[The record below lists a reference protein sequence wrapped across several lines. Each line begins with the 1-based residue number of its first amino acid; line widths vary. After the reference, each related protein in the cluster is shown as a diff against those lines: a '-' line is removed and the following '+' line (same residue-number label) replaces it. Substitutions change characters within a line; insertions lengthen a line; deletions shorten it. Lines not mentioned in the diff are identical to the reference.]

1 MAKMENNFK
10 WNAAAG
16 GVGNFDPTPLIQQ
29 INALNQKVTNL
40 TNELNTTKQ
49 NLTNTQ
55 QELTTLKADVALKGQ
70 ANTFTATN
78 IFNQPVQ
85 AGEPT
90 AANHLST
97 KKYVDDAIA
106 NIGGQPQPPVPQPPN
121 PLLEQRVQALEQWK
135 LQADQHITTAE
146 QHITELQAWK
156 ATTEPTLT
164 DLTTNAAKINQK
176 NIFTHPQQINVDFNE
191 PALTLHAIGQKP
203 AYVAFAQDNNLLGF
217 VGKESRAAD
226 YVTFSGVATAKAH
239 LSNITKGVNA
249 GDVAIMENISDAQQN
264 LNGASEAFVLQQIT
278 DLKNGTN
285 NWTGQNTFHGA
296 TSIDAYSGKFKIFD
310 STTGGPVVQMHAYDA
325 RGVIE
330 LWSTKNNGSIYINGN
345 QFQRNR
351 PTLPNP

>member
-16 GVGNFDPTPLIQQ
+16 GGGNFDPTPLIQQ

-49 NLTNTQ
+49 TLTTTQ
-55 QELTTLKADVALKGQ
+55 QELSTLKADVALKGQ
-70 ANTFTATN
+70 ANTFTAAN

-106 NIGGQPQPPVPQPPN
+106 NVGGQPQPPAPN
-121 PLLEQRVQALEQWK
+121 PLLEQRVAALEAWK
-135 LQADQHITTAE
+135 LQAEQHIASAE
-146 QHITELQAWK
+146 QHITELQDWK
-156 ATTEPTLT
+156 NTTEPTLT
-164 DLTTNAAKINQK
+164 DLETNAARINKK
-176 NIFTHPQQINVDFNE
+176 NIFTKPQQINVDFTQ
-191 PALTLHAIGQKP
+191 PALTLHAIGQVP
-203 AYVAFAQDNNLLGF
+203 AYLAFAQDNNLLGF
-217 VGKESRAAD
+217 VGKDSSNAD
-226 YVTFSGVATAKAH
+226 YVTFSGVANQLAH
-239 LSNITKGVNA
+239 LSNIAKGVNA
-249 GDVAIMENISDAQQN
+249 ADVATMQNILDAQTN

-310 STTGGPVVQMHAYDA
+310 STTGGAVVQMHAYDS

-330 LWSTKNNGSIYINGN
+330 LWSTKNKGSIYVNGN
-345 QFQRNR
+345 QFQRNQ
-351 PTLPNP
+351 PALPNP